1 MCVCLF
7 PTYADCEKKKHVPRH
22 PNNLDVVP
30 IRQGVD
36 LEADLGRM
44 MQDAFFIM
52 FAEFAVTLSPISS
65 GYGWAMFW
73 LGTCLQP
80 ETEQF

>member
-1 MCVCLF
+1 MRIV
-7 PTYADCEKKKHVPRH
+7 KKKHVPRH

-65 GYGWAMFW
+65 GFYGWAMFW